1 MEAIAT
7 AANVFLHIDTYL
19 ETILKQYGTLTY
31 VLLFI
36 VILCETG
43 LVVTP
48 FLPGDSLI
56 FAAGTFAGRGMMNLS
71 VLFLILSVAAIVGD
85 SVNFAIGKRF
95 GTAIE
100 RLHSRFIRQEYLDR
114 TKQFYAR
121 HGGKTIVIAR
131 FMPIIRTFAPFVAG
145 IGQMAYLRFVA
156 YNIAGGLLWVV
167 LFLGAGFFFGSVPFV
182 EKHFSAVI
190 LGIIFVSILP
200 GIVGWLRAK
209 MRRKTNS

>member
-1 MEAIAT
+1 MEAIAS

-19 ETILKQYGTLTY
+19 ETILQQYGTLTY

-48 FLPGDSLI
+48 FLPGDSLL
-56 FAAGTFAGRGMMNLS
+56 FAAGAFAGKGMMSASL
-71 VLFLILSVAAIVGD
+71 LFLLLSVAAIVGD
-85 SVNFAIGKRF
+85 SLNFAIGAKF

-100 RLHSRFIRQEYLDR
+100 RLHSRWIKQEHLDR
-114 TKQFYAR
+114 TKQFYTR

-145 IGQMAYLRFVA
+145 IGRMEYGRFLT
-156 YNIAGGLLWVV
+156 YNVFGGLLWVA
-167 LFLGAGFFFGSVPFV
+167 LFVGGGYFFGSLPFV
-182 EKHFSAVI
+182 EKNFSMVI
-190 LGIIFVSILP
+190 LAIIVVSILP
-200 GIVGWLRAK
+200 GIVGW
-209 MRRKTNS
+209 MRKN

>member
-1 MEAIAT
+1 MEAIAS

-19 ETILKQYGTLTY
+19 ETILQQYGTLTY

-48 FLPGDSLI
+48 FLPGDSLL
-56 FAAGTFAGRGMMNLS
+56 FAAGAFAGKGMMSASL
-71 VLFLILSVAAIVGD
+71 LFLLLSVAAIVGD
-85 SVNFAIGKRF
+85 SLNYAIGARF

-100 RLHSRFIRQEYLDR
+100 RFHSRWIRQEHLDR

-145 IGQMAYLRFVA
+145 IGRMEYGHFLA
-156 YNIAGGLLWVV
+156 YNVFGGLLWVA
-167 LFLGAGFFFGSVPFV
+167 LFVGGGYFFGSLPFV
-182 EKHFSAVI
+182 EKNFSLVI
-190 LGIIFVSILP
+190 LAIIVVSILP
-200 GIVGWLRAK
+200 GIVGW
-209 MRRKTNS
+209 MRKN

>member
-1 MEAIAT
+1 MEAIAS

-19 ETILKQYGTLTY
+19 ATILQQYGTLTY

-48 FLPGDSLI
+48 FLPGDSLL
-56 FAAGTFAGRGMMNLS
+56 FAAGAFAGKGMMSASL
-71 VLFLILSVAAIVGD
+71 LFLLLSVAAIVGD
-85 SVNFAIGKRF
+85 SLNFAIGAKF

-100 RLHSRFIRQEYLDR
+100 RLHSRWIKQEHLER

-145 IGQMAYLRFVA
+145 IGRMEYGHFFA
-156 YNIAGGLLWVV
+156 YNVFGGLLWVA
-167 LFLGAGFFFGSVPFV
+167 LFVGGGYFFGSIPFV
-182 EKHFSAVI
+182 EKNFSLVI
-190 LGIIFVSILP
+190 LAIIVVSILP
-200 GIVGWLRAK
+200 GIVSW
-209 MRRKTNS
+209 MRKN